1 MPIEILMPVLSP
13 TMSKTGGKI
22 VKWYKKEQD
31 KVEVGDIIAEIE
43 TDKAIME
50 LESVDRGVLAK
61 ILVSEGVSGVPVN
74 QPIAIML
81 EEEEDWNA
89 LDNYVS
95 ASVTNIKP
103 EKEIE
108 TNLPT
113 SSQCLTLRP
122 RKEEDTNKVVV
133 EDRIK
138 ISPLAKKIAQSEGVD
153 ITHLK
158 GTGPHGRIVKADVL
172 ELLDDSTQIESRKK
186 LSEDIIIEVS
196 NMRRT
201 IAERLV
207 ESKQNIPHFYLT
219 VDCQVDNLISLKN
232 KINSANENNKVTIN
246 DLIIK
251 AAAFSIKK
259 FPDINSS
266 GIDNKIVRYSNIDI
280 SVAVALE
287 DGLITPI
294 VKDADKK
301 GILSISREVKTLVNR
316 AKSGKLSPEEFQGKG
331 VTISN
336 LGMFGIK
343 AFSAI
348 INPPQSCI
356 MAVGA
361 SKKQPIIINE
371 KVEIA
376 EIMIVTLSA
385 DHRTVDGTMGAK
397 FLNTFK
403 HYIENPLTIL
413 IEVT

>member
-172 ELLDDSTQIESRKK
+172 ELLDGNTQIESRKR
-186 LSEDIIIEVS
+186 LSEDTIIEVS

-266 GIDNKIVRYSNIDI
+266 WIDNKIVRYSNIDI

-294 VKDADKK
+294 VKNADKK

-316 AKSGKLSPEEFQGKG
+316 AKSGKLKPEEFQGKG
-331 VTISN
+331 FTISN
-336 LGMFGIK
+336 LGMFDIK

-371 KVEIA
+371 KVGIA

-385 DHRTVDGTMGAK
+385 DHRTVDGVMGAK